1 MFRKIEKL
9 SEAIDRNVKDALF
22 EDIGFGDRAEAII
35 PAKNVIAEVKCNA
48 RQAVLS
54 GQLWFDKCFQF
65 IDKSVSIEWLKR
77 DGSQVLE
84 GDKICRMTGQ
94 SLSILAG
101 ERSALNFLQ
110 VLSSTSTRTREYLN
124 VLKDSGIQNC
134 VIVDTRKT
142 LPGLRLAQKY
152 AVRLGGGANQRF
164 GLWDA
169 LLVKENHLI
178 TLGGLKKLAN
188 LIGVIDSIDKDKKLL
203 QIEVE
208 TMEEYK
214 HAMSLGFKH
223 ILLDN
228 FSINELAKAVENR
241 ITGVTLEASGG
252 INLNNLL
259 GYIRTGVDRISIGDL
274 TKNINSV
281 DFSLRIVE
289 QNND

>member
-1 MFRKIEKL
+1 MVGP
-9 SEAIDRNVKDALF
+9 NV
-22 EDIGFGDRAEAII
+22 
-35 PAKNVIAEVKCNA
+35 
-48 RQAVLS
+48 
-54 GQLWFDKCFQF
+54 
-65 IDKSVSIEWLKR
+65 
-77 DGSQVLE
+77 
-84 GDKICRMTGQ
+84 
-94 SLSILAG
+94 SILAG

-124 VLKDSGIQNC
+124 VLKESGVQNC

-142 LPGLRLAQKY
+142 IPGLRLAQKY
-152 AVRLGGGANQRF
+152 AVRLGGGTNQRF

-188 LIGVIDSIDKDKKLL
+188 LIRPADSREEDIKHL

-208 TMEEYK
+208 TMGEYK
-214 HAMSLGFKH
+214 LAMSLGFKH

-228 FSINELAKAVENR
+228 FSISELTEAVENR
-241 ITGVTLEASGG
+241 VTGVRLEASGG

-259 GYIRTGVDRISIGDL
+259 GYITTGVDRISIGDL
-274 TKNINSV
+274 TKNIYSV

-289 QNND
+289 YDDAKK

>member
-1 MFRKIEKL
+1 MFLKIEKL
-9 SEAIDRNVKDALF
+9 AEAIDRNVKDALF

-35 PAKNVIAEVKCNA
+35 PARNVIAEVKCNA
-48 RQAVLS
+48 KQAVLS
-54 GQLWFDKCFQF
+54 GQFWFDKCFRF
-65 IDKSVSIEWLKR
+65 IDKSVSIEWLKK
-77 DGSQVLE
+77 DGSQVRK

-94 SLSILAG
+94 NLSILAG

-110 VLSSTSTRTREYLN
+110 VLSSTSTRTREYLS
-124 VLKDSGIQNC
+124 VLKDSGVQNC

-142 LPGLRLAQKY
+142 VPGLRLAQKY
-152 AVRLGGGANQRF
+152 AVRIGGGTNQRF

-188 LIGVIDSIDKDKKLL
+188 LIGVIDSKGEDIKLL

-208 TMEEYK
+208 TIKEYK
-214 HAMSLGFKH
+214 LAMSLGFKH

-228 FSINELAKAVENR
+228 FSVSELAKAVENR
-241 ITGVTLEASGG
+241 VTGVTLEASGG
-252 INLNNLL
+252 INLNNIL
-259 GYIRTGVDRISIGDL
+259 GYIKTGVDRISIGDL
-274 TKNINSV
+274 TKNIYSV

-289 QNND
+289 RDNS